1 MKKQILMML
10 LLVVT
15 VSGYAQEKKWEHHLH
30 VSGGLLIDREWEKS
44 KTGVSMNI
52 GYGLNY
58 YFSEHWSLMAGL
70 DIRRDTENFF
80 SSVGDGGDTDDFTFL
95 DIPLSMQ
102 YHVDRWS
109 FGLGPVFSFCV
120 SNDSY
125 YIDSPNS
132 PYSAL
137 DGKEKIKSFYVG
149 LQPSVKYRLSRYFL
163 LGIDGQFG
171 LQDVNKSYDLN
182 IPIGHKYLHNIV
194 ATFGVVF

>member
-1 MKKQILMML
+1 MKKQILMTL
-10 LLVVT
+10 LFVAT
-15 VSGYAQEKKWEHHLH
+15 VGGYAQEKKWEHHLH
-30 VSGGLLIDREWEKS
+30 VSSGLLIDREWEES

-95 DIPLSMQ
+95 DIPFSMQ
-102 YHVDRWS
+102 YHVNRWS

-137 DGKEKIKSFYVG
+137 DGKEKIKDFYVG
-149 LQPSVKYRLSRYFL
+149 MQPSIRYRFGRHVV
-163 LGIDGQFG
+163 LGIDGHIG
-171 LQDVNKSYDLN
+171 LQDMKKSYDIN
-182 IPIGHKYLHNIV
+182 VPISHKYLHIIV
-194 ATFGVVF
+194 ATVGIVF